1 MKTRKLKVA
10 AAVAALFVPAL
21 AGATNGYLPHGYG
34 MKALGMGGAGIAYP
48 QDAIAAAINPA
59 GMAMVGNRIDFGLNW
74 FRPTR
79 ESEIVGSCFNPPS
92 CTANANGTYDGNH
105 ESDFFIPEF
114 GYNTMVNP
122 NLSLGVSV
130 FGNGG
135 MNTSYKSPVPL
146 FGTSN
151 PGVDLMQL
159 FITPAVGYK
168 LAPQHAV
175 GLGVN
180 LAYQRFK
187 AHGLENFTAPSG
199 PQQFSAFPGNVT
211 NQGYDNSYG
220 AGVRVG
226 YLGELT
232 PQFSVGLTYQTKTSM
247 SKFDKYKGLF
257 AQEGGFDIPANYGV
271 GVAFKPGAGVNVAL
285 DVVRIEYSGIKSIN
299 NPLLPNLFQA
309 PLGTSGGAGFAWKDI
324 TVVKLGADWAMRP
337 DLTLRAGYNHG
348 DQPIPSSDTLFNI
361 LAPGV
366 MKDHYTLGATWTL
379 ASKSELTFAFMY
391 APTVKVDGSNSIPA
405 PFGGGNANIRM
416 RQIEFGVGYGWKF

>member
-1 MKTRKLKVA
+1 MKMPPLKIA
-10 AAVAALFVPAL
+10 AAVTALFLPSL

-34 MKALGMGGAGIAYP
+34 MKALGMAGAGIAYP

-59 GMAMVGNRIDFGLNW
+59 GMAMLGNRIDFGLNW

-79 ESEIVGSCFNPPS
+79 ESEIVG
-92 CTANANGTYDGNH
+92 NAAPAGVNGTYDGNG

-114 GYNTMVNP
+114 GYNRMLNP
-122 NLSLGVSV
+122 DLSFGISV

-135 MNTSYKSPVPL
+135 MNTSYTKPVPL
-146 FGTSN
+146 FGSSN

-159 FITPAVGYK
+159 FITPTVGYK
-168 LAPQHAV
+168 ITPDHAV

-199 PQQFSAFPGNVT
+199 PQRFSAFPGNVT

-220 AGVRVG
+220 IGVRVG
-226 YLGELT
+226 YLGQLT
-232 PQFSVGLTYQTKTSM
+232 PQFALGLTYQTKTSM
-247 SKFDKYKGLF
+247 SKLDKYKGLF
-257 AQEGGFDIPANYGV
+257 AEEGGFDIMANYGI
-271 GVAFKPGAGVNVAL
+271 GVAFKATPSVNVAL
-285 DVVRIEYSGIKSIN
+285 DVTRIEYSGIKSIN

-337 DLTLRAGYNHG
+337 DLTLRAGYNRG
-348 DQPIPSSDTLFNI
+348 DQPIPESDTFFNI

-379 ASKSELTFAFMY
+379 ASNSELTLAAMY
-391 APTVKVDGSNSIPA
+391 APTVKVSGSNSIPA
-405 PFGGGNANIRM
+405 PFGGGNVNLRM
-416 RQIEFGVGYGWKF
+416 RQMSFGVGYGWKF

>member
-1 MKTRKLKVA
+1 MRAKQLKIA
-10 AAVAALFVPAL
+10 AAVAALFLPLA

-59 GMAMVGNRIDFGLNW
+59 GMAMLGNRIDFGLNW

-79 ESEIVGSCFNPPS
+79 DAEIVG
-92 CTANANGTYDGNH
+92 NAAPAGVNGNYDGNG

-114 GYNTMVNP
+114 GYNTMLNP

-135 MNTSYKSPVPL
+135 MNTSYTKPVPL
-146 FGTSN
+146 FGASN

-159 FITPAVGYK
+159 FVTPAVGYK
-168 LAPQHAV
+168 IAPDHAL

-220 AGVRVG
+220 IGVRVG
-226 YLGELT
+226 YLGQLT
-232 PQFSVGLTYQTKTSM
+232 PQFALGLTYQTKTSM
-247 SKFDKYKGLF
+247 SKLDKYKGLF
-257 AQEGGFDIPANYGV
+257 AEEGGFDIMANYGI
-271 GVAFKPGAGVNVAL
+271 GVAFKATPSVNVAL
-285 DVVRIEYSGIKSIN
+285 DVVKIEYSGIKSVH

-309 PLGTSGGAGFAWKDI
+309 PLGTSGGAGFAWKDV
-324 TVVKLGADWAMRP
+324 TAVKLGVDWAMRP
-337 DLTLRAGYNHG
+337 DLTLRGGYNRG
-348 DQPIPSSDTLFNI
+348 DQPIPESDTFFNI

-379 ASKSELTFAFMY
+379 ASKSELTLAGMY
-391 APTVKVDGSNSIPA
+391 APTVKVSGSNSIPA
-405 PFGGGNANIRM
+405 PFGGGNVNLRM
-416 RQIEFGVGYGWKF
+416 RQMSLGVGYGWKF

>member
-1 MKTRKLKVA
+1 MMMKRLKLG

-21 AGATNGYLPHGYG
+21 ASATNGYIPHGYG
-34 MKALGMGGAGIAYP
+34 MKAIGMGGASIAYP
-48 QDAIAAAINPA
+48 QDALAGANNPA
-59 GMAMVGNRIDFGLNW
+59 GMAMIGNRIDFGLTW

-79 ESEIVGSCFNPPS
+79 ESEIVG
-92 CTANANGTYDGNH
+92 NAMGPAVNGTYDGNG

-114 GYNTMVNP
+114 GYNRMLNS

-135 MNTSYKSPVPL
+135 MNTSYTKPVPL
-146 FGTSN
+146 FGSSN

-159 FITPAVGYK
+159 FITPTIGYK
-168 LAPQHAV
+168 ITPDHAV

-211 NQGYDNSYG
+211 NQGYDDSYG
-220 AGVRVG
+220 IGVRVG
-226 YLGELT
+226 YLGQLT
-232 PQFSVGLTYQTKTSM
+232 PQFSLGLTYQTKTSM
-247 SKFDKYKGLF
+247 NKLDKYKGLF
-257 AQEGGFDIPANYGV
+257 AEEGGFDIQATYGI
-271 GVAFKPGAGVNVAL
+271 GVAFKATPDVNLAL
-285 DVVRIEYSGIKSIN
+285 DVTKIEYSGIKSIN

-309 PLGTSGGAGFAWKDI
+309 PLGTPGGAGFAWKDI
-324 TVVKLGADWAMRP
+324 TVVKLGLDWAMRP

-348 DQPIPSSDTLFNI
+348 DQPIPATDTFFNI

-379 ASKSELTFAFMY
+379 ASKSELTLAAMY
-391 APTVKVDGSNSIPA
+391 APTVKVTGSNAIPA
-405 PFGGGNANIRM
+405 PFGGGNVNLKM
-416 RQIEFGVGYGWKF
+416 REMQFGVAYGWKF

>member
-1 MKTRKLKVA
+1 MNARRLKLA

-21 AGATNGYLPHGYG
+21 ASATNGYIPHGYG
-34 MKALGMGGAGIAYP
+34 MKAIGMGGASIAYP
-48 QDAIAAAINPA
+48 QDALAGANNPA
-59 GMAMVGNRIDFGLNW
+59 GMAMIGNRIDFGLTW

-79 ESEIVGSCFNPPS
+79 ESEIVG
-92 CTANANGTYDGNH
+92 NAMGPAVNGTYDGNG
-105 ESDFFIPEF
+105 ESDFLIPEF
-114 GYNTMVNP
+114 GYNRMLNS

-135 MNTSYKSPVPL
+135 MNTSYTKPVPL
-146 FGTSN
+146 FGSSN

-159 FITPAVGYK
+159 FITPTIGYK
-168 LAPQHAV
+168 ITPDHAV

-211 NQGYDNSYG
+211 NQGYDDSYG
-220 AGVRVG
+220 IGVRVG
-226 YLGELT
+226 YLGQLT
-232 PQFSVGLTYQTKTSM
+232 PQFSLGLTYQTKTSM
-247 SKFDKYKGLF
+247 NKLDKYKGLF
-257 AQEGGFDIPANYGV
+257 AEEGGFDIQATYGI
-271 GVAFKPGAGVNVAL
+271 GVLFKATQNVNVAL
-285 DVVRIEYSGIKSIN
+285 DVTRIEYSGIKSIN

-309 PLGTSGGAGFAWKDI
+309 PLGTPGGAGFAWKDI
-324 TVVKLGADWAMRP
+324 TVVKLGVDWAMRP

-348 DQPIPSSDTLFNI
+348 DQPIPATDTFFNI

-379 ASKSELTFAFMY
+379 ASKSELTLAAMY
-391 APTVKVDGSNSIPA
+391 APTVKVTGSNAIPA
-405 PFGGGNANIRM
+405 PFGGGNVNLKM
-416 RQIEFGVGYGWKF
+416 REMQFGVAYGWKF

>member
-1 MKTRKLKVA
+1 MTTRKLKIA
-10 AAVAALFVPAL
+10 AAVAALLVPAL

-34 MKALGMGGAGIAYP
+34 MKALGMAGAGIAYP
-48 QDAIAAAINPA
+48 QDAIAGAINPA
-59 GMAMVGNRIDFGLNW
+59 GMAMIGNRIDFGLNW

-79 ESEIVGSCFNPPS
+79 ESEIAGNCFNPPS
-92 CTANANGTYDGNH
+92 CTANANGTYNGNK

-114 GYNTMVNP
+114 GYNMMLNP
-122 NLSLGVSV
+122 NVSLGVSV

-135 MNTSYKSPVPL
+135 MNTSYKTPVPL

-159 FITPAVGYK
+159 FITPTVGYK
-168 LAPQHAV
+168 INPQHAI

-226 YLGELT
+226 YLGQLT
-232 PQFSVGLTYQTKTSM
+232 PQFSLGLTYQTKTSM

-257 AQEGGFDIPANYGV
+257 AEEGGFDIPANYGI
-271 GVAFKPGAGVNVAL
+271 GVAFKPTPAFNVAL
-285 DVVRIEYSGIKSIN
+285 DVVKIEYSGIRSIN

-309 PLGTSGGAGFAWKDI
+309 QLGTPGGAGFAWKDI

-337 DLTLRAGYNHG
+337 DLTLRAGYNRG
-348 DQPIPSSDTLFNI
+348 DQPIPKSDTLFNI

-366 MKDHYTLGATWTL
+366 MEDHYTLGATWTMP
-379 ASKSELTFAFMY
+379 SKSELTFAFMY
-391 APTVKVDGSNSIPA
+391 APTVKVNGSGSIPA
-405 PFGGGNANIRM
+405 PFGGGEVNVRM